1 MTSACR
7 ADRQAQTSAAPVA
20 SFSEAY
26 KAGAPPAPR
35 KDILNALLV
44 LGNESVSLMKSFLSC
59 ESHACALKW

>member
-35 KDILNALLV
+35 TDILGAL
-44 LGNESVSLMKSFLSC
+44 
-59 ESHACALKW
+59 